1 MKKKMKRYL
10 LNILAK
16 NRRQEGFTLIE
27 MVVVIAII
35 VILMVLIVP
44 NMLDQKEKA
53 ENKTSDAFKT
63 TLQTQVE
70 MYKDDDHGTPTK
82 FDELLKG
89 DYLTQDQVSKA
100 NKSFKLEN
108 GKVAEI
114 NKK

>member
-1 MKKKMKRYL
+1 MKKIKKNL
-10 LNILAK
+10 LNVLTK
-16 NRRQEGFTLIE
+16 SRHQKGFTLIE

-70 MYKDDDHGTPTK
+70 MYKDEHETPK
-82 FDELLKG
+82 SFDEVKEKG
-89 DYLTQDQVSKA
+89 FLTQDQLNKA
-100 NKSFKLEN
+100 KKSFELSD
-108 GKVAEI
+108 GKI
-114 NKK
+114 IDKK

>member
-1 MKKKMKRYL
+1 MKKKIKRYL

-44 NMLDQKEKA
+44 NMLGQKQRA
-53 ENKTSDAFKT
+53 EEKTSDAFKT

-70 MYKDDDHGTPTK
+70 MYKDEHGKPTK
-82 FDELLKG
+82 FEDLLSR
-89 DYLTQDQVSKA
+89 DYLTKDQVNKA
-100 NKSFKLEN
+100 NKTFELNN
-108 GKVAEI
+108 GEVV
-114 NKK
+114 KKK